1 MSNRIL
7 LTIACLAVIVCCGLT
22 GCSMCGGPY
31 DYHYPTFGGKHQ
43 RTNPTHGRLGSL
55 FSDPNATLG
64 PSSDSNLVPH
74 PAVEAPRVPEDDDI
88 EDDLDEDVE
97 DLDLDGDDD
106 DLRPFDRLDDDDIDE
121 LPEPDLDEE
130 SEVTASRPWRQ
141 RALRRN
147 FEYR

>member
-7 LTIACLAVIVCCGLT
+7 LTIACLAVFVCGGLT
-22 GCSMCGGPY
+22 GCSMCCGPY

-43 RTNPTHGRLGSL
+43 RTDPTHGRVGSI

-74 PAVEAPRVPEDDDI
+74 PAVEVPSVPD
-88 EDDLDEDVE
+88 DEDMDEEVE
-97 DLDLDGDDD
+97 DLDLELDDDD
-106 DLRPFDRLDDDDIDE
+106 DLRPLDRFDDEDIDE
-121 LPEPDLDEE
+121 LPEPKPDLDEE

>member
-1 MSNRIL
+1 M
-7 LTIACLAVIVCCGLT
+7 CC
-22 GCSMCGGPY
+22 GPY

-43 RTNPTHGRLGSL
+43 RTDPTHGRVGSL
-55 FSDPNATLG
+55 FSDPNTTLG
-64 PSSDSNLVPH
+64 PSADSNLVPH
-74 PAVEAPRVPEDDDI
+74 PAVEAPSVPEDEDI
-88 EDDLDEDVE
+88 DEDVE

-106 DLRPFDRLDDDDIDE
+106 VGPLDRLDDDDIDE

-141 RALRRN
+141 RPLRQN